1 MQERRASTT
10 IPERDSNI
18 RVKRVVLP
26 LLLSIAL
33 AVVTGVESVTDSHG
47 RPAPHSATPE
57 LSASYIALSPVSRTF
72 DSLSLLSTGQSI
84 ALFVSVAL
92 LVAAVISF
100 SRSANRRPRWKRLA
114 IALSVMIVGIAVT
127 EAGVVF
133 LPRPM
138 ASLIV
143 PDADVVVIDFHSH
156 TGASHDVRKSF
167 TADRNRE
174 WHRSGGFDIAYV
186 SDHVTFDGVVSAQA
200 GNPALAGNGTS
211 LLSAVEGRYHRI
223 MSTIM
228 LGLTQPDTALL
239 NRRGNLLPGILASG
253 RSPVTIIA
261 LPNRNLDSLNA
272 SVRDSLTG
280 LSAIELIDAAPRGL
294 SQLDREEEKIRD
306 IAAKL
311 RLLLVSASNNHG
323 WGRAVAG
330 WNLMRIP
337 GWRTLPPDSV
347 GRIIEQQLLE
357 GRSDAV
363 EIVMRKRPRLH
374 GLALAGILPVFSY
387 QVIGTLT
394 LPERLTWLAWIW
406 GITGLVFGFR
416 RKESSA

>member
-186 SDHVTFDGVVSAQA
+186 SDHVTFDGVVS
-200 GNPALAGNGTS
+200 
-211 LLSAVEGRYHRI
+211 
-223 MSTIM
+223 
-228 LGLTQPDTALL
+228 
-239 NRRGNLLPGILASG
+239 
-253 RSPVTIIA
+253 
-261 LPNRNLDSLNA
+261 
-272 SVRDSLTG
+272 
-280 LSAIELIDAAPRGL
+280 
-294 SQLDREEEKIRD
+294 
-306 IAAKL
+306 
-311 RLLLVSASNNHG
+311 
-323 WGRAVAG
+323 
-330 WNLMRIP
+330 
-337 GWRTLPPDSV
+337 
-347 GRIIEQQLLE
+347 
-357 GRSDAV
+357 
-363 EIVMRKRPRLH
+363 
-374 GLALAGILPVFSY
+374 
-387 QVIGTLT
+387 
-394 LPERLTWLAWIW
+394 
-406 GITGLVFGFR
+406 
-416 RKESSA
+416 